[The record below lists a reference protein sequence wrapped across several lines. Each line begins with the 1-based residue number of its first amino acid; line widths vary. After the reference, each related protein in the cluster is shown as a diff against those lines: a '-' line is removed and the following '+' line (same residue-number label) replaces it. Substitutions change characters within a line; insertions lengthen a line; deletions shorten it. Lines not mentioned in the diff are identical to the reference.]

1 MTKTTT
7 KKKQKLGLTTII
19 FLALILGV
27 LFGAA
32 LCYLVPDSSLKMISS
47 STAFSMSSDRASS
60 V

>member
-27 LFGAA
+27 LFGRF
-32 LCYLVPDSSLKMISS
+32 DSLHQS
-47 STAFSMSSDRASS
+47 
-60 V
+60 